1 MPAAGIVTIVIAALT
16 VVVLAAYLIRI
27 ASILGRVNAKLRAV
41 TDGLHVVAEK
51 TEPAGSIVRGINS
64 DLAGV
69 DDAFRRV
76 LAR

>member
-1 MPAAGIVTIVIAALT
+1 MPPAAVVTIIAALLL

-27 ASILGRVNAKLRAV
+27 ASVLGRVNAKLRAV

-51 TEPAGSIVRGINS
+51 TEPAGSIVREMNS

-69 DDAFRRV
+69 DETLRRV
-76 LAR
+76 LAK

>member
-1 MPAAGIVTIVIAALT
+1 MYLAAVVTIIAALLT

-27 ASILGRVNAKLRAV
+27 ASVLGRVNAKLRAV

-51 TEPAGSIVRGINS
+51 TAPAGSIVKEINS

-76 LAR
+76 LAK

>member
-1 MPAAGIVTIVIAALT
+1 MAPAAVVTIIAALLT

-27 ASILGRVNAKLRAV
+27 ASVLGRVNATLRVV

-51 TEPAGSIVRGINS
+51 TQPAASIVGEMNS

-69 DDAFRRV
+69 DQALLRV